1 MENSEPE
8 ESATNDNIIDDT
20 ESPTVE
26 TIEIDTDT
34 EQKQETSDTS
44 ALDEWDPMLFVQ
56 LGDRIMIDSAKYGGQ
71 TIGTVYY
78 RSLDLIRVKP
88 DGVSNSLRSFDLEQI
103 DDEEKYK
110 EEDGVRAVY
119 VLEKRSFESFVE
131 QQDFRVN
138 QVISTFDSDGDLYKT
153 YKIIQ
158 VDKEQDAITIQ
169 EYTQEEEGP
178 SEEPYELRFNFVGIE
193 PDEDFVVIS
202 ISEMIQGDQNIE
214 QPSNLEQKYVETD
227 VEEEVEEED
236 GIEIIG
242 VIEVTR
248 PTVFREAL
256 SYEQYIPDNL
266 QRIDALNDFLS
277 EIDPIMQKNPQTI
290 RAIRILVET
299 LFHLKQESIDYN
311 DDGSVKGPSVHSA
324 HTLSELI
331 QRSSIPLGRPVLN
344 VIKKFYG
351 THKKDPFAK
360 SKQESYAVREEDTK
374 EDDIQE
380 DEPTTYNGIF
390 TNFELELTQM
400 NKNISK
406 QVSGGAA
413 IREWNDQKVFLEKY
427 GSSWK
432 KKGEVEPMWK
442 ALSDSQFFRSMVP
455 SVTDGKVDAI
465 IPGYIASHSMEHP
478 PIFDNVSVAIERAL
492 ATTYRKGID
501 RKKQVLIE
509 NESAPMNSYLL
520 FPIAARNYM
529 GKTRTQKLAVDSGR
543 SHLPPKTM
551 KMLLEELG
559 EPKEMGAT
567 SKDIVLLSVL
577 GETLGNI
584 PFVDYVEGLPIP
596 SLGINDAMD
605 VLEQY
610 GVDDLEL
617 YPELV
622 EVLLKKITL
631 FQSQLMSSLTELRT
645 MLKDS
650 EAKTEQNPF
659 IDTPLILEE
668 IRSQSSLSDALMEY
682 ERINVSLAQSDLG
695 KVIYL
700 MKHFPNYFQVACGK
714 NPVLIA
720 KAMLES
726 NNTTYLSQLLIAN
739 TIKSNETNAGTRPK
753 RNACTHVSDLV
764 LIRRIKEDS
773 ERFRLLTT
781 FYKKYQGKRN
791 INWIDCNV
799 CKEHLLCIHERL
811 QLQAY
816 LNPKEKDS
824 IEKEIILSFSGGQF
838 QGKYICRNCGQS
850 IHEMEYDNHLEF
862 DSSGKP
868 KSGSAVLLDDDMLL
882 EEKIDELVSVPIEPS
897 PLPFNEHEM
906 KCYNII
912 RTLSEQAGIQLDNES
927 YRNTVTRAV
936 AHITKFP
943 SSDEYAKKKKS
954 STGIYAPY
962 QTAVARNVITS
973 CAVFLLIEI
982 QTKIPAY
989 VPRFSASECADPG
1002 FGGYPLDQDKA
1013 QMQGMKYVACVVS
1026 AIRKD
1031 ETPWNETGFQKVAD
1045 DVKRQSGILYYIT
1058 DIMNSVI
1065 RDDIIQ
1071 SQLSEKRLYVEKAYG
1086 METSQKKDM
1095 IFSTFLPEQ
1104 LIMTP
1109 ELAAKDVITPE
1120 VLAAMKDQSGLA
1132 RLWIRLA
1139 HMHAKNTASLTKGLP
1154 FSETTCCMATIQ
1166 TPGTFWQTT
1175 AEQMPPIGKRLLT
1188 PNQQGNFL
1196 LTNFVPRASATD
1208 VVEPNKDLY
1217 YRIFLKY
1224 CFQGEKMGHIHEPGV
1239 TNRCKWCGF
1248 QFPTYPSVMN
1258 SDTEGKT
1265 ALSSQEVKTGLDEF
1279 TELLDKIHTVNNV
1292 DSIHATTVSPLQL
1305 VMNELGTIEPPLFMN
1320 VEGAWKRIVTETSKR
1335 LHELPPDASVDLIAE
1350 AQELISNSTNQ
1361 AVQTLMNC
1369 FTVNIYEIIENIVTL
1384 PWASFFQ
1391 VIQTYFIVPFQRL
1404 LVNFSQDA
1412 LFIPMELRN
1421 IVSETHAKEILKP
1434 ILLQDMIVL
1443 KDSTELNM
1451 PSHVAAKEQLEQF
1464 IKQLRAIA
1472 PFKHKIRASM
1482 VRGGQTTLEYFQKA
1496 FFYEPLMTLI
1506 DPDRTQCRVAM
1517 DIVANPSSGFLRNL
1531 VTKSLVK
1538 YNKEK
1543 LSFNDEEIKNRIAIR
1558 DEKERVNVVAEF
1570 DKLTDEERAMELM
1583 NKRLGL
1589 GKWSVGGTKLIY
1601 AYDKE
1606 YFDLERQKRMNA
1618 GIVDFPDQALQEP
1631 QGIPLDPLGFPIRT
1645 DAYYENEGGY
1655 DNNQHADDDFE

>member
-1 MENSEPE
+1 MENSDPE
-8 ESATNDNIIDDT
+8 ESVTNDIDDT
-20 ESPTVE
+20 DSPTEE

-34 EQKQETSDTS
+34 EQPQETS

-56 LGDRIMIDSAKYGGQ
+56 LGDRIMIDSAKYGGK

-78 RSLDLIRVKP
+78 RSQHLIRVKP
-88 DGVSNSLRSFDLEQI
+88 DGVANLLRSFDLEQEDGI
-103 DDEEKYK
+103 EKYK
-110 EEDGVRAVY
+110 EEDGVRTIY
-119 VLEKRSFESFVE
+119 VIEKRFFESFVE

-158 VDKEQDAITIQ
+158 VDKENDTITIQ
-169 EYTQEEEGP
+169 PKHEKAEAEAES
-178 SEEPYELRFNFVGIE
+178 SEEPYELRFNFEGIE
-193 PDEDFVVIS
+193 PDEAFAVIS
-202 ISEMIQGDQNIE
+202 ISEMIQGNQNIE
-214 QPSNLEQKYVETD
+214 QSSNLEQQHVEVD
-227 VEEEVEEED
+227 VEDEEDD
-236 GIEIIG
+236 GIEIVG

-248 PTVFREAL
+248 PNVFKEAL

-277 EIDPIMQKNPQTI
+277 EIDPILQKNPLTI
-290 RAIRILVET
+290 RTVRILVET
-299 LFHLKQESIDYN
+299 LFHLKQESILYN
-311 DDGSVKGPSVHSA
+311 EDGSVKGPAYNSA
-324 HTLSELI
+324 RMLSELI

-344 VIKKFYG
+344 VIKKLYSV
-351 THKKDPFAK
+351 DDDDDDAD
-360 SKQESYAVREEDTK
+360 ENEK
-374 EDDIQE
+374 EDE
-380 DEPTTYNGIF
+380 TYHTGSTTFI
-390 TNFELELTQM
+390 NFDLELM
-400 NKNISK
+400 EMKKNTSL
-406 QVSGGAA
+406 GGDM
-413 IREWNDQKVFLEKY
+413 IREWNDQKVFLDKY
-427 GSSWK
+427 GTPWK
-432 KKGEVEPMWK
+432 KKGEVEPMWR
-442 ALSDSQFFRSMVP
+442 ALMDSQFFRNITP
-455 SVTDGKVDAI
+455 SVTDGKADAI
-465 IPGYIASHSMEHP
+465 IPGYIASHSDKHP
-478 PIFDNVSVAIERAL
+478 PIFDNVSIAVERAL

-509 NESAPMNSYLL
+509 NESAPMKSYLL

-529 GKTRTQKLAVDSGR
+529 GKTRTQNLAVDSGR
-543 SHLPPKTM
+543 SQLPPKTM

-559 EPKEMGAT
+559 DPKEMGAT
-567 SKDIVLLSVL
+567 SSDIVVLSVL

-584 PFVDYVEGLPIP
+584 PFADYIEGLPIP
-596 SLGINDAMD
+596 SLGIHDAMD

-622 EVLLKKITL
+622 EVLLKKINL
-631 FQSQLMSSLTELRT
+631 FQSQLISSLAELRT
-645 MLKDS
+645 TLKDP
-650 EAKTEQNPF
+650 ETKTEQNPF
-659 IDTPLILEE
+659 IDNPLLLEE
-668 IRSQSSLSDALMEY
+668 IRSQPSLSEALMEY

-700 MKHFPNYFQVACGK
+700 MKHYPNYFQVACGK
-714 NPVLIA
+714 NSVLIA

-726 NNTTYLSQLLIAN
+726 NNTAYLSQLLIAN
-739 TIKSNETNAGTRPK
+739 TIKYNETNAGTRPK

-764 LIRRIKEDS
+764 LIRRIKDDS

-882 EEKIDELVSVPIEPS
+882 DQKIDELVRVPIDPT

-912 RTLSEQAGIQLDNES
+912 RALSEHAGVSLDNES
-927 YRNTVTRAV
+927 YRNTVTRAI

-954 STGIYAPY
+954 STAIYAPY
-962 QTAVARNVITS
+962 PTAVARNVIAS

-1002 FGGYPLDQDKA
+1002 FDGYPLDQDKT
-1013 QMQGMKYVACVVS
+1013 QLQGMKYVTCVVS

-1031 ETPWNETGFQKVAD
+1031 EAPWNETGFQKVAD

-1071 SQLSEKRLYVEKAYG
+1071 SQLSEKRLYVEKTYG
-1086 METSQKKDM
+1086 VETLNKSDR
-1095 IFSTFLPEQ
+1095 IFPTFLPEQ

-1132 RLWIRLA
+1132 RLWIRQA
-1139 HMHAKNTASLTKGLP
+1139 HMYAKNTASLTKGLP

-1166 TPGTFWQTT
+1166 TPGTFWQTV
-1175 AEQMPPIGKRLLT
+1175 ADQMPFIGKRLLT

-1196 LTNFVPRASATD
+1196 LTEFVPRASATD
-1208 VVEPNKDLY
+1208 VVEPNKNLY

-1224 CFQGEKMGHIHEPGV
+1224 CFQGEKMGHIHAPGV

-1248 QFPTYPSVMN
+1248 QFPTHPSVMD

-1265 ALSSQEVKTGLDEF
+1265 ALSSHNIETGLDEF
-1279 TELLDKIHTVNNV
+1279 TALLDKIHTVNNV
-1292 DSIHATTVSPLQL
+1292 VSIGENTVSPLQE
-1305 VMNELGTIEPPLFMN
+1305 VMNELGTIVPPLFMN
-1320 VEGAWKRIVTETSKR
+1320 EEGVWKRIVAETSKR

-1350 AQELISNSTNQ
+1350 AQEIISNSTNQ
-1361 AVQTLMNC
+1361 ARQTLMNC
-1369 FTVNIYEIIENIVTL
+1369 FNTSGNVNIYEIIENIVSL
-1384 PWASFFQ
+1384 PWANFFQ
-1391 VIQTYFIVPFQRL
+1391 VVQTYFIVPFQRL
-1404 LVNFSQDA
+1404 LVNFPQDS
-1412 LFIPMELRN
+1412 LYIPMELRKVLSDIHSN
-1421 IVSETHAKEILKP
+1421 EIAELILKP
-1434 ILLQDMIVL
+1434 DMAIL
-1443 KDSTELNM
+1443 KDVTEMNK
-1451 PSHVAAKEQLEQF
+1451 PSHAVAREQLEQF
-1464 IKQLRAIA
+1464 INQLSVIA

-1482 VRGGQTTLEYFQKA
+1482 VKG
-1496 FFYEPLMTLI
+1496 
-1506 DPDRTQCRVAM
+1506 
-1517 DIVANPSSGFLRNL
+1517 
-1531 VTKSLVK
+1531 
-1538 YNKEK
+1538 
-1543 LSFNDEEIKNRIAIR
+1543 
-1558 DEKERVNVVAEF
+1558 
-1570 DKLTDEERAMELM
+1570 
-1583 NKRLGL
+1583 
-1589 GKWSVGGTKLIY
+1589 
-1601 AYDKE
+1601 
-1606 YFDLERQKRMNA
+1606 
-1618 GIVDFPDQALQEP
+1618 
-1631 QGIPLDPLGFPIRT
+1631 
-1645 DAYYENEGGY
+1645 
-1655 DNNQHADDDFE
+1655 

>member
-138 QVISTFDSDGDLYKT
+138 QVISTFDSNGDLYKT

-169 EYTQEEEGP
+169 EYAKEEGV

-214 QPSNLEQKYVETD
+214 QPSNLEQKYVEND
-227 VEEEVEEED
+227 VEDEVEEDD
-236 GIEIIG
+236 GIEIVG

-248 PTVFREAL
+248 PNVFKEAL

-277 EIDPIMQKNPQTI
+277 EIDPILQKNPRTI
-290 RAIRILVET
+290 RAVRILVET
-299 LFHLKQESIDYN
+299 LFHLKQNSIIYN
-311 DDGSVKGPSVHSA
+311 DDGSVKGPANHSA

-344 VIKKFYG
+344 VIKKLYSIDD
-351 THKKDPFAK
+351 KDEAK
-360 SKQESYAVREEDTK
+360 QSTEHAT
-374 EDDIQE
+374 
-380 DEPTTYNGIF
+380 F
-390 TNFELELTQM
+390 TNFALELEEMKKTT
-400 NKNISK
+400 S
-406 QVSGGAA
+406 VGGAM
-413 IREWNDQKVFLEKY
+413 IREWNDQKVFLDKY
-427 GSSWK
+427 GTPWM
-432 KKGEVEPMWK
+432 KKGEVEPMWR
-442 ALSDSQFFRSMVP
+442 ALMDSQFFRSITP

-465 IPGYIASHSMEHP
+465 IPGYIASHSTEHP
-478 PIFDNVSVAIERAL
+478 PIFNNISVAIERAL
-492 ATTYRKGID
+492 ATTYRKGAD

-520 FPIAARNYM
+520 FPIASRNYL
-529 GKTRTQKLAVDSGR
+529 GKTRTQNLAVDSGR
-543 SHLPPKTM
+543 SQLPPKTM

-559 EPKEMGAT
+559 DPKEMGAT
-567 SKDIVLLSVL
+567 SKDIVVLSVL

-584 PFVDYVEGLPIP
+584 PFADYIEGLPIP
-596 SLGINDAMD
+596 SLGIHDAMD
-605 VLEQY
+605 ILEQY

-622 EVLLKKITL
+622 EVLVKKIEL
-631 FQSQLMSSLTELRT
+631 FQSQLIASLAELRT
-645 MLKDS
+645 MLVNSKS
-650 EAKTEQNPF
+650 EAEQNPF
-659 IDTPLILEE
+659 IDKPLLLEE
-668 IRSQSSLSDALMEY
+668 IRGQPTLNDALLEY

-700 MKHFPNYFQVACGK
+700 MKHYPNYFQVTCGK

-739 TIKSNETNAGTRPK
+739 TIKYNENNAGTRPK

-764 LIRRIKEDS
+764 MIRRIKEDS

-799 CKEHLLCIHERL
+799 CKEHLVCIHERL

-868 KSGSAVLLDDDMLL
+868 KSGSAVLLDDDALVD
-882 EEKIDELVSVPIEPS
+882 EKINELISVPIES
-897 PLPFNEHEM
+897 NPLPFNENEM

-912 RTLSEQAGIQLDNES
+912 RTLSEHAGVLLDNES
-927 YRNTVTRAV
+927 YRTTVARAI

-943 SSDEYAKKKKS
+943 TSDEYAKKKKS

-962 QTAVARNVITS
+962 QTAVARNVIAS

-1002 FGGYPLDQDKA
+1002 FGGYPLDQDKT
-1013 QMQGMKYVACVVS
+1013 QMQGMKYVTCIVS

-1058 DIMNSVI
+1058 DIMNSII

-1071 SQLSEKRLYVEKAYG
+1071 SQLSEKRLYVERTYG
-1086 METSQKKDM
+1086 METSEKKDM
-1095 IFSTFLPEQ
+1095 IFPTFLPEQ

-1166 TPGTFWQTT
+1166 TPGTFWQTI

-1196 LTNFVPRASATD
+1196 LTEFVPRASATD

-1224 CFQGEKMGHIHEPGV
+1224 CFQGEKMGHIHAPGV

-1248 QFPTYPSVMN
+1248 QFPTHPSVMN

>member
-1 MENSEPE
+1 MENSDPIDPE
-8 ESATNDNIIDDT
+8 DTVVSEEVDDIIDDT
-20 ESPTVE
+20 VAPTE
-26 TIEIDTDT
+26 EEIPEITA
-34 EQKQETSDTS
+34 SITS
-44 ALDEWDPMLFVQ
+44 ALDDEWDPMLFVQ
-56 LGDRIMIDSAKYGGQ
+56 LGDRIMIDSAKYGGR

-78 RSLDLIRVKP
+78 RSQDLIRIKP
-88 DGVSNSLRSFDLEQI
+88 DGISNLLRSFDLEQT

-119 VLEKRSFESFVE
+119 VIEKRNFESFVE

-138 QVISTFDSDGDLYKT
+138 QVISTFDSSGDLYKT
-153 YKIIQ
+153 YKIIK
-158 VDKEQDAITIQ
+158 VDKENDAITIQ
-169 EYTQEEEGP
+169 AKQEGQEEES

-214 QPSNLEQKYVETD
+214 QSSNLEQQYVEDDVEAD
-227 VEEEVEEED
+227 VEEDD
-236 GIEIIG
+236 GIEIVG

-248 PTVFREAL
+248 PTVFREAQ

-277 EIDPIMQKNPQTI
+277 EIDPILQKNPQTI
-290 RAIRILVET
+290 RAVRILVET
-299 LFHLKQESIDYN
+299 LFHLKQESILYN
-311 DDGSVKGPSVHSA
+311 EDGSVKGPAFHSA

-344 VIKKFYG
+344 VIKKLYG
-351 THKKDPFAK
+351 VDDDADANAEDDADAK
-360 SKQESYAVREEDTK
+360 SIDR
-374 EDDIQE
+374 
-380 DEPTTYNGIF
+380 TTGTTVF
-390 TNFELELTQM
+390 TNFDLELMEMKKTTTL
-400 NKNISK
+400 
-406 QVSGGAA
+406 GGSM
-413 IREWNDQKVFLEKY
+413 IREWNDQKVFLDKY
-427 GSSWK
+427 GTPWR

-442 ALSDSQFFRSMVP
+442 ALMDSAFFRSQPP

-465 IPGYIASHSMEHP
+465 IPGYIASHSMENP
-478 PIFDNVSVAIERAL
+478 PIFDKVSVAIERAL

-509 NESAPMNSYLL
+509 NEYAPMNSYLL

-529 GKTRTQKLAVDSGR
+529 GKTRTQNLAVDSGR

-567 SKDIVLLSVL
+567 SNDIVLLSVL

-584 PFVDYVEGLPIP
+584 PFADYVEGLSIP
-596 SLGINDAMD
+596 SLGMNDAMD

-631 FQSQLMSSLTELRT
+631 FQSQLIASLAELRT
-645 MLKDS
+645 VLPETKI
-650 EAKTEQNPF
+650 EQNPF
-659 IDTPLILEE
+659 IDNPLILAE
-668 IRSQSSLSDALMEY
+668 ILSQPSLSEALMEY

-739 TIKSNETNAGTRPK
+739 TIKNNETNAGIRPK

-764 LIRRIKEDS
+764 LIRRIKDDS

-799 CKEHLLCIHERL
+799 CKEHLVCIHERL
-811 QLQAY
+811 QIQAY

-882 EEKIDELVSVPIEPS
+882 EEKIDELVSVPIES
-897 PLPFNEHEM
+897 NPLPFNEHEM

-936 AHITKFP
+936 AHISKFP
-943 SSDEYAKKKKS
+943 SSDEYAKRKKT
-954 STGIYAPY
+954 STGIFAPY
-962 QTAVARNVITS
+962 PTAVARNVITS

-1002 FGGYPLDQDKA
+1002 FGGYPLDQDKT
-1013 QMQGMKYVACVVS
+1013 QLQGMKYVSCVVS

-1045 DVKRQSGILYYIT
+1045 DVKRQTGILYYIT

-1071 SQLSEKRLYVEKAYG
+1071 SQLSEKRVYVETKYG
-1086 METSQKKDM
+1086 IETLQKKDM
-1095 IFSTFLPEQ
+1095 IYPTFLPEQ
-1104 LIMTP
+1104 LIITP

-1120 VLAAMKDQSGLA
+1120 VLAVMKDQSGLA
-1132 RLWIRLA
+1132 RLWIRQA
-1139 HMHAKNTASLTKGLP
+1139 HMHAKNTALLTKGLP
-1154 FSETTCCMATIQ
+1154 FSETTCCLATIQ

-1175 AEQMPPIGKRLLT
+1175 AEQMPPIGKRILT

-1196 LTNFVPRASATD
+1196 LTEFIPRASVAD

-1224 CFQGEKMGHIHEPGV
+1224 CFQGEQMGRIHEPGV

-1248 QFPTYPSVMN
+1248 QFPTHPSVMN

-1279 TELLDKIHTVNNV
+1279 TALLDKIHTENNV
-1292 DSIHATTVSPLQL
+1292 DSIGPNTVSVLQE
-1305 VMNELGTIEPPLFMN
+1305 VMNELGNIVPPLFMN
-1320 VEGAWKRIVTETSKR
+1320 VEGAWKRIVAETAKR

-1350 AQELISNSTNQ
+1350 AQEVISNSTNQ
-1361 AVQTLMNC
+1361 AVQTLTNC

-1384 PWASFFQ
+1384 PWANFFQ

-1404 LVNFSQDA
+1404 LVNFPQDS
-1412 LFIPMELRN
+1412 LFIPMELLK
-1421 IVSETHAKEILKP
+1421 VLSETHSTEILDP
-1434 ILLQDMIVL
+1434 ILKQDMAIL
-1443 KDSTELNM
+1443 KDATEMNK
-1451 PSHVAAKEQLEQF
+1451 PSHAVAREQLEQF
-1464 IKQLRAIA
+1464 IKQLRVIV

-1506 DPDRTQCRVAM
+1506 DPDRTQCRMAM
-1517 DIVANPSSGFLRNL
+1517 DTVANPSSGFLRNL
-1531 VTKSLVK
+1531 VTKSLLK

-1558 DEKERVNVVAEF
+1558 DEKERVNVVAEL

-1601 AYDKE
+1601 AYDKD
-1606 YFDLERQKRMNA
+1606 YFDLERQKRINA
-1618 GIVDFPDQALQEP
+1618 GIIDFPGQEP
-1631 QGIPLDPLGFPIRT
+1631 QGIPLDHLGFPIHT